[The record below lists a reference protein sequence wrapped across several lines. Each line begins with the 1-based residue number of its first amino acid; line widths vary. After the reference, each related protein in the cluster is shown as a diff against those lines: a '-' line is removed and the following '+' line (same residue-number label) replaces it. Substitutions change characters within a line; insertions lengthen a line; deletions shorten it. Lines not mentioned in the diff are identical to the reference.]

1 MTPPLRLLQHLCP
14 RLHQRLR
21 LTHQGMVLE
30 LLKLLLWRLRQLRQ
44 LMGLEL
50 VLVPELELVQEL
62 VTELQLG
69 SVWRTERLVTP

>member
-1 MTPPLRLLQHLCP
+1 MTPPLRPLQHLCP

-21 LTHQGMVLE
+21 LMQQGMVLV

-50 VLVPELELVQEL
+50 VLVQELGLVLEL

-69 SVWRTERLVTP
+69 SV